1 MEEYEILTK
10 YFGKVARL
18 HVHAL
23 DHAVDLCVCIGH
35 LLGQSVA
42 SLSIEFLVADA
53 ECPEVVAGLR
63 AVLVEQLYHDL
74 LWLLHT
80 GDLQRHL
87 NVASAG
93 RVVDCSSVGITS
105 KLPVNEYGGLVGVA
119 ELLEGPLEKL
129 LGAAHVRCSI
139 DEDNRAALMLVES
152 ALLEILQIL
161 QVLVPLRGEE
171 LQHVTLHASWVLGL
185 QLLDA
190 CKASMK
196 GLIADYSCQRY
207 VVTSG
212 LHFEIQFCF

>member
-1 MEEYEILTK
+1 MAPAY
-10 YFGKVARL
+10 RR
-18 HVHAL
+18 
-23 DHAVDLCVCIGH
+23 
-35 LLGQSVA
+35 S
-42 SLSIEFLVADA
+42 A
-53 ECPEVVAGLR
+53 E
-63 AVLVEQLYHDL
+63 
-74 LWLLHT
+74 T
-80 GDLQRHL
+80 S

-185 QLLDA
+185 
-190 CKASMK
+190 
-196 GLIADYSCQRY
+196 
-207 VVTSG
+207 
-212 LHFEIQFCF
+212 